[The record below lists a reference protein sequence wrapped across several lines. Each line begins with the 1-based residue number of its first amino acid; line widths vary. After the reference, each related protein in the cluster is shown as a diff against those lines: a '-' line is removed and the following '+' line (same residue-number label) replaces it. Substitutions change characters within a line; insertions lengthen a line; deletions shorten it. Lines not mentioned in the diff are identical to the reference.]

1 MTLIAEISFTLY
13 PYRMDAAA
21 ELDQIN
27 KAIAR
32 ILHGGQSFSLNTG
45 GGSRTT
51 TYADYNAL
59 IRRKQDLES
68 QLAVERGFS
77 GGRIG
82 AAW

>member
-1 MTLIAEISFTLY
+1 
-13 PYRMDAAA
+13 MDAAA
-21 ELDQIN
+21 ELAQIDE
-27 KAIAR
+27 AIAR
-32 ILHGGQSFSLNTG
+32 ILRGGQSYTFNSG

-59 IRRKQDLES
+59 MQRKKALETR
-68 QLAVERGFS
+68 LALERGFS